1 MFEQAFKNIDDVLW
15 KEAGCTTELD
25 YTEQSSWMLFL
36 KYLDD
41 LKQERTMEAEL
52 KGKAYECII
61 DEPHRWFDWAAP
73 KKEDGFCDLVRSHFA
88 FKSIHILNRKQN
100 FLLVSIHSWNFKPFM
115 SLNRILSNAQFR
127 ANWRMDNLCNLLYT
141 KSLARS
147 RHANFK
153 HWKPI
158 LISKY
163 IHPKNHQTLVGKTLT
178 WKSGCNNC
186 SKYGTLPAPRGVFM
200 VLL

>member
-1 MFEQAFKNIDDVLW
+1 MFEQAFKNIDNVLW

-25 YTEQSSWMLFL
+25 YTAQSSWMLFL

-41 LKQERTMEAEL
+41 LEQERTMEAEL

-100 FLLVSIHSWNFKPFM
+100 FLLVSIHS
-115 SLNRILSNAQFR
+115 
-127 ANWRMDNLCNLLYT
+127 
-141 KSLARS
+141 
-147 RHANFK
+147 
-153 HWKPI
+153 
-158 LISKY
+158 
-163 IHPKNHQTLVGKTLT
+163 
-178 WKSGCNNC
+178 
-186 SKYGTLPAPRGVFM
+186 
-200 VLL
+200 